1 MKFNEISAKL
11 VKFIAFL
18 LDFKVFC
25 WKNSKL
31 WFLWKMWYIQASVS
45 IKWFF
50 FSFFFLQRLAHSW
63 IKRRNKK
70 WARNFFEVG
79 SGSAF
84 VPSKNIY
91 KNNPQMIFLNA
102 LGIFLLSSQAAST
115 NDGSEIDISRN
126 EILFFYRRLFLY
138 IQCFSDDYLNFV
150 RNIEYKRNERE
161 TYNERK
167 HYSSGFFRS

>member
-1 MKFNEISAKL
+1 MVLLF
-11 VKFIAFL
+11 FL
-18 LDFKVFC
+18 
-25 WKNSKL
+25 
-31 WFLWKMWYIQASVS
+31 
-45 IKWFF
+45 
-50 FSFFFLQRLAHSW
+50 FLQRLAHSW

-150 RNIEYKRNERE
+150 RNIMKWKRNIQ
-161 TYNERK
+161 RK
-167 HYSSGFFRS
+167 KALFKRLFPLIKNRNWICWFIAL